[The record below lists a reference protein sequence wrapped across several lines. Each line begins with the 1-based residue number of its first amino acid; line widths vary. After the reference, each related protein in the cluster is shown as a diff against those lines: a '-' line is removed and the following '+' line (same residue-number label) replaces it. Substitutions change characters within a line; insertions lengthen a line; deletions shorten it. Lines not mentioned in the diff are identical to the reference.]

1 MNVIDYSSGLAA
13 IQPMSETAEIRA
25 ALSFVGWRSDGAD
38 LVPEAGTGA
47 LDMKLIED
55 ESTSNSV

>member
-1 MNVIDYSSGLAA
+1 
-13 IQPMSETAEIRA
+13 MSETAEIRA